1 MRTET
6 VSTLLASSGA
16 ANMAAT
22 TAQKSVTALMGN
34 SIAEQG
40 QTLRNLGLPANTPA
54 ILEKLGVKLDA
65 PAPPKSPAT
74 PNCNASE
81 PSGIGGIIERTIA
94 KILARF
100 LVVPGGSGTQQDVVV
115 VVAELEKMP
124 ASALMALVKN
134 GTKVIACRNNVTDYD
149 PSLKGVRPRGWPPG
163 SSWDSVPGA
172 YMGDKKAVV
181 IATRGHGNAG
191 GPYVPRTGDGHGSV
205 NLVIHETAHAVDA
218 ATGGS
223 ASRAFN
229 EARNKDINKLS
240 DYERQP
246 GAAGQSE
253 TFAESAARYYGG
265 GNACNTPNLNDYW
278 RRHPLG
284 S

>member
-1 MRTET
+1 MRTES
-6 VSTLLASSGA
+6 VSALMTSSNAVNRA
-16 ANMAAT
+16 AIDAKQSLM
-22 TAQKSVTALMGN
+22 ALMGN
-34 SIAEQG
+34 NIAEQS
-40 QTLRNLGLPANTPA
+40 QTLRNLGLPANTA
-54 ILEKLGVKLDA
+54 FILDKLGLKLDA
-65 PAPPKSPAT
+65 AAPPKTGAMA
-74 PNCNASE
+74 NCNAPE
-81 PSGIGGIIERTIA
+81 PSGIGGIIDRMIA
-94 KILARF
+94 KVLARI
-100 LVVPGGSGTQQDVVV
+100 LVSTGGSGTQQDVDL

-163 SSWDSVPGA
+163 SSWDTVPGA
-172 YMGDKKAVV
+172 YMGGKNAVV
-181 IATRGHGNAG
+181 IATRGHGSAG
-191 GPYVPRTGDGHGSV
+191 GPYVPPTGDGHGSV

-223 ASRAFN
+223 ASKAFN
-229 EARNKDINKLS
+229 DARNKDINNLS
-240 DYERQP
+240 DYERQA

>member
-1 MRTET
+1 MRTE
-6 VSTLLASSGA
+6 SLSALAASP
-16 ANMAAT
+16 MT
-22 TAQKSVTALMGN
+22 TARAAPPSSQSALSLLG
-34 SIAEQG
+34 STITQQS
-40 QTLRNLGLPANTPA
+40 QTLRSLGLPANTSA
-54 ILEKLGVKLDA
+54 ILEKLGVKLNV
-65 PAPPKSPAT
+65 PAPPTDAASS
-74 PNCNASE
+74 NCNAAE
-81 PSGIGGIIERTIA
+81 PTGIVGIVERTIA
-94 KILARF
+94 KLLARV
-100 LVVPGGSGTQQDVVV
+100 LVVPGGSGTQQDVDL

-134 GTKVIACRNNVTDYD
+134 GTKVVACRDNVTDYE

-172 YMGDKKAVV
+172 YMGDKNAVV
-181 IATRGHGNAG
+181 IATRGHGSAG
-191 GPYVPRTGDGHGSV
+191 GPYVPPTGDGHGSV

-223 ASRAFN
+223 ASREFN
-229 EARNKDINKLS
+229 EARDKDMGNLS
-240 DYERQP
+240 DYERQA